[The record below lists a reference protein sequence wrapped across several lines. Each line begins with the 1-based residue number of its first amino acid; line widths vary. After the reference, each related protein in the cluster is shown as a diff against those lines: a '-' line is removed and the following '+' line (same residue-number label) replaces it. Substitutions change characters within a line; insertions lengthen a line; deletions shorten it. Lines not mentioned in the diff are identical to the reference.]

1 MVKLRAIVK
10 VKPNNQYF
18 KYNGLTYPVIDYSE
32 NIITLSID
40 KIEVEFNFD
49 EIIIIDLQTLYEL
62 YFNVDD
68 ELIDMLNNYRDK
80 NKIQFYYPF

>member
-1 MVKLRAIVK
+1 MVKLRAIVN

-18 KYNGLTYPVIDYSE
+18 KYNGLTYHVIDYSE

-68 ELIDMLNNYRDK
+68 ELIDMLNNYIDK